1 MARQA
6 EQTILLAAHCSS
18 QLLAVNDCGQISVGK
33 SKSETNNDNGTLI
46 FNTNTSTETLNGR
59 YQTQTSP
66 GVYVR
71 THNNQQINKSGKAL
85 SGALIAVGILSILL
99 QIGILCAVHE

>member
-1 MARQA
+1 M
-6 EQTILLAAHCSS
+6 TG
-18 QLLAVNDCGQISVGK
+18 CGEIMVGK

-46 FNTNTSTETLNGR
+46 FNTNASTETLNGR

-71 THNNQQINKSGKAL
+71 TNNNQQINKSGKGL